1 MFPQEHVHGMKRSWG
16 GGGGQG
22 AGDATG
28 IFPGAPRVWYRETA
42 EWGSLSCHDQ
52 SGEVPSLPNGE
63 TRERGKEMITFIK
76 KKKKKSE
83 F

>member
-1 MFPQEHVHGMKRSWG
+1 MLNVSARTCAWDEEELGG

-22 AGDATG
+22 AGDTG
-28 IFPGAPRVWYRETA
+28 IFPGTPCVWYRETA

-76 KKKKKSE
+76 KKSE